1 MCWGSPVP
9 TNTSILLWGLLQDI
23 TDVLLAHPGAPC
35 CVWSLGWDVPCGC
48 SRHLGSPAAANE
60 GRALLLV
67 PALLPVTTQKLF
79 KWN

>member
-1 MCWGSPVP
+1 MAEGNPSAHKHPHSGLGAAAGGS
-9 TNTSILLWGLLQDI
+9 
-23 TDVLLAHPGAPC
+23 DVLFAHPGAHC
-35 CVWSLGWDVPCGC
+35 CVWSLGWGVPREC
-48 SRHLGSPAAANE
+48 STFLGSPAAANE